1 MAKGVD
7 PIRLMYGFLSMVLLF
22 RAVFRGAGAMGGFL
36 ARRYAH
42 KTLANTMRP
51 RGRRRGG

>member
-7 PIRLMYGFLSMVLLF
+7 PIRLMYGFLSMILLF
-22 RAVFRGAGAMGGFL
+22 RAAFRGAGAMGGFL
-36 ARRYAH
+36 ARRAAH

-51 RGRRRGG
+51 RGRRRGR